1 MKVEIKLYQLILV
14 LTVVILSVIALFK
27 WSGHRHQ
34 LELDNASQA
43 LYRSERDVNQ
53 YEIIVDNLAEYASEQ
68 ELLVVSKDRVIKAM
82 EEETERLKALNIKHV
97 RTIGEL
103 RLRIEVLAEGVPA
116 DTIVIYHDCH
126 EDEGSYAKLP
136 LTYKYDDHFVEL
148 NTMISTDGLSNMNF
162 VIKPFDMN
170 LTLGTKKESLF
181 KRATEVS
188 VVTTPNPYVD
198 VEAMKFMVVDDNR
211 KSPLYYYAVGAGS
224 ATGLV
229 VILNFLLR

>member
-1 MKVEIKLYQLILV
+1 MTIEIKLYKIILV
-14 LTVVILSVIALFK
+14 LTVLTLAVIALFR

-34 LELDNASQA
+34 TELDNASQA
-43 LYRSERDVNQ
+43 LYRSEKELNR
-53 YEIIVDNLAEYASEQ
+53 YEIMVDNLAEYASEQ

-82 EEETERLKALNIKHV
+82 EEEAERLKALNIKHV

-103 RLRIEVLAEGVPA
+103 RLKIEVLAEGVPA
-116 DTIVIYHDCH
+116 DTIVIYQDCQ

-136 LTYKYDDHFVEL
+136 LFYRYDDHFVKL
-148 NTMISTDGLSNMNF
+148 TTMVGIDGLSDMNF

-188 VVTTPNPYVD
+188 IVTTPNPYVD
-198 VEAMKFMVVDDNR
+198 VEAMKFMVVEDNR

-229 VILNFLLR
+229 VLLNLLLR